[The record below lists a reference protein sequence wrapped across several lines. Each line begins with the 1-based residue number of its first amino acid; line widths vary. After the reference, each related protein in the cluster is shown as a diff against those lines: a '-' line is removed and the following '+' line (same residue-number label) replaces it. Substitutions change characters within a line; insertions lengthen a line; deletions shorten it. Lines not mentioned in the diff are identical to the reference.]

1 MLLLPSQLLLHL
13 VFVGTLGFRGRC
25 CDRFLPLLLRLR
37 VSHLSICTFP
47 SQLTSFRFRCI
58 TRRRR
63 SRGLQPYYGTGWMP
77 FHPTNPNGD
86 AQQFHNFP
94 PQHQQ
99 YDSNQHYDPNNPHTQ
114 YYAPPTAP
122 APPYT
127 PSPQIIGTHFPTP
140 PLPQENQFGYQ
151 PPPPQGPGNSPYGIR
166 QQSTG
171 GTGGTEYYLP
181 PPGPPPAAHVGK
193 H

>member
-1 MLLLPSQLLLHL
+1 M
-13 VFVGTLGFRGRC
+13 GTLGLRGR
-25 CDRFLPLLLRLR
+25 RHYQFLHPLLRLR
-37 VSHLSICTFP
+37 VSHLPICIFP
-47 SQLTSFRFRCI
+47 TQLTPSRFRCI

-77 FHPTNPNGD
+77 FRPTNPAGS
-86 AQQFHNFP
+86 AQQFQNFP
-94 PQHQQ
+94 PQHRQ
-99 YDSNQHYDPNNPHTQ
+99 YDPNYPQQMYDPNNPHTQ
-114 YYAPPTAP
+114 YYAPPTVP

-127 PSPQIIGTHFPTP
+127 PSAQTTGTHFPTP
-140 PLPQENQFGYQ
+140 PLPQENQFGHQ
-151 PPPPQGPGNSPYGIR
+151 PPAQNSEHNAYGIR